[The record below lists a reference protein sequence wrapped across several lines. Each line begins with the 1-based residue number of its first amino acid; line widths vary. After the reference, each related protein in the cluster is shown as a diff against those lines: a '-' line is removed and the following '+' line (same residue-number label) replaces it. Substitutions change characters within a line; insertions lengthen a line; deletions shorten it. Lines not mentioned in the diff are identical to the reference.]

1 MNPKVLV
8 KHEFIGLEV
17 AVVAASDPTQ
27 IGVRG
32 RVVDET
38 RNTITIDVNGVEKV
52 VQKRGSVFR
61 FEVDGEV
68 DIGGERILF
77 RPEDR
82 IKRAW

>member
-1 MNPKVLV
+1 VNPKVLV

-52 VQKRGSVFR
+52 VQKRGAVFR

-68 DIGGERILF
+68 DIDGERILF